1 MRQCLIIES
10 IMEICISIN
19 PVATSL
25 RSLENSEMLRH
36 GYKKAT
42 KMEPKGAATTAHFL
56 RHIGAYAT
64 TDKSYEKI
72 ADGV

>member
-25 RSLENSEMLRH
+25 RSLENSEMLGH

-42 KMEPKGAATTAHFL
+42 KMEPKGAATTAHF
-56 RHIGAYAT
+56 
-64 TDKSYEKI
+64 
-72 ADGV
+72 